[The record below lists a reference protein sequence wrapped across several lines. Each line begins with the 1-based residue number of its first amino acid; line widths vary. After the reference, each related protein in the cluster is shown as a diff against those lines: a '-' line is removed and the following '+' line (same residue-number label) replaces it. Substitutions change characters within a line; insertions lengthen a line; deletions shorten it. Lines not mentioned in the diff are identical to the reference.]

1 MKTMYRV
8 FCGPMISIVIV
19 SCASPHQ
26 PLVADIVFKNVN
38 VVPMNQDRVLRNR
51 TVAVKDGKIVAIGSR
66 SSASKITTSQWVDG
80 AGLYLMPG
88 LADMHMHVRMDPQ
101 AVFNLLL
108 ANGVTT
114 TANLGLDQHGG
125 KYDHLQLR
133 SDVAAGKMVGP
144 RYLVSGPQLNPK
156 NLTTVEGVTKVLND
170 HVEKG
175 YDVLKV
181 HGDLTFEV
189 YDALMTG
196 ARERGLRVTGHSQH
210 KMPLSQTLRMDSIE
224 HLEEFLYFEREGNG
238 IKVTGDFMAII
249 DTYYEHIDNLANPD
263 NRAPSIQDMA
273 DSGIYYDATL
283 IIYKMIYNWVDDDIF
298 AAMRDDE
305 LLVYLPASK
314 VDYWLN
320 TETNEYRRDGG
331 FPLSAEHL
339 KSNVELLSKIMFEL
353 NEAGVPLL
361 LGTDSFG
368 TLVPGFSVHRELALM
383 TDAGLT
389 PYEALRTGTVNV
401 AAYLEESDQAGT
413 VEVGKR
419 ADLILVEGNPLR
431 DVANVARV
439 RGVYTQGAWH
449 SQGDLAAMLEEAK
462 ALVAEDK

>member
-1 MKTMYRV
+1 MPLTLRTLILPLMLLIATSCSPEQTTIEADY
-8 FCGPMISIVIV
+8 VIE
-19 SCASPHQ
+19 
-26 PLVADIVFKNVN
+26 NVN
-38 VVPMNQDRVLRNR
+38 VVPLNEEIILPNKA
-51 TVAVKDGKIVAIGSR
+51 VAVRDDKIVAIVNQ
-66 SSASKITTSQWVDG
+66 SSAGNITGKHIDG

-88 LADMHMHVRMDPQ
+88 LTDMHIHMRTDPQ
-101 AVFNLLL
+101 AAFNLFL

-114 TANLGLDQHGG
+114 VTNMGLADGRG
-125 KYDHLQLR
+125 KIDHLQLR
-133 SDVAAGKMVGP
+133 SDVAAGNMVGP
-144 RYLVSGPQLNPK
+144 RYLVSGPQLNPE
-156 NLTTVEGVTKVLND
+156 NLTTLDGVMAALD
-170 HVEKG
+170 RHVDQG
-175 YDVLKV
+175 FDVLKV
-181 HGDLTFEV
+181 HGDLEFDV

-210 KMPLSQTLRMDSIE
+210 QMPLSQSLRMDSIE
-224 HLEEFLYFEREGNG
+224 HLEEFLYVKRDGAG

-249 DTYYEHIDNLANPD
+249 NTYYDHVDQLANPD
-263 NRAPSIQDMA
+263 YRGPVIQDMA
-273 DSGIYYDATL
+273 ASGIYFDATL

-305 LLVYLPASK
+305 LLAYLPAST

-320 TETNEYRRDGG
+320 TETNEYRRDA

-339 KSNVELLSKIMFEL
+339 KSNVELLSTILFEL

-368 TLVPGFSVHRELALM
+368 TLVPGFSVHKELALM
-383 TDAGLT
+383 TEAGLT

-401 AAYLEESDQAGT
+401 AAYLGESDHAGT

-431 DVANVARV
+431 DVGNAANV
-439 RGVYTQGAWH
+439 RGVYTQGKWH
-449 SQGDLAAMLEEAK
+449 SKSDLAAMLNDAK
-462 ALVAEDK
+462 DLVADWK